1 MAEAEIKKI
10 EIKGGA
16 VEDYTKLKGL
26 KKTRKQKQKGG
37 YDQPTGHEIPITN
50 TNLKH
55 ATNITKV
62 VKSGGGESSTS
73 TSTPSPPSTLPGSN
87 PNPQPLENIK
97 QMPALQEANKAGT
110 IPPTVNPPMPMPNPI
125 TSSSA
130 TPSSATQMNQEQKG
144 GKLVLAPKKKTR
156 SKLILAAPTHGS
168 KKEKRGYTRKIRL
181 QMSNMKKRFT
191 TAKVIH
197 KESKEKSIEDIR
209 KLLEEA
215 KLVKPIKEGKKVPDD
230 ILRNIYK
237 DYLLLRNKAL

>member
-1 MAEAEIKKI
+1 
-10 EIKGGA
+10 
-16 VEDYTKLKGL
+16 
-26 KKTRKQKQKGG
+26 
-37 YDQPTGHEIPITN
+37 
-50 TNLKH
+50 
-55 ATNITKV
+55 
-62 VKSGGGESSTS
+62 
-73 TSTPSPPSTLPGSN
+73 
-87 PNPQPLENIK
+87 
-97 QMPALQEANKAGT
+97 
-110 IPPTVNPPMPMPNPI
+110 MPMPNPI